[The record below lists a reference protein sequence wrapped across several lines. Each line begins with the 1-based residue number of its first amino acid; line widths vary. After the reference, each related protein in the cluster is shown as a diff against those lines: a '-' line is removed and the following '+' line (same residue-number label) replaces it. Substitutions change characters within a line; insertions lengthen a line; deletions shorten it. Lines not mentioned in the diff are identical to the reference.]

1 MTSTT
6 AITRS
11 IETKVP
17 LEMFQRPEP
26 PPLRITKVRRH
37 SIAVSVRPIMV
48 THAGV
53 ERPVMLY
60 DADGGEPRGQV
71 FEIQDEMRGP
81 RAIEVW
87 VAIDPVTSGEA
98 RELLPD
104 GNLGRV
110 TLVSKDI
117 YVRRNGTLFT
127 VPVYE
132 KGSEQTISRWMSLG
146 NGEQQDLYLR
156 KGFRFATAK
165 DVVAMLEKTAHNV
178 AAAVRRKDAEDPL
191 KRDERLAILLKEA
204 LVPYRGATVNGALA
218 EAEKMDAEVRS
229 KSRRKGVT
237 AALAT
242 EPEPDGGGGGEEGG
256 GTP

>member
-1 MTSTT
+1 MRC
-6 AITRS
+6 AA
-11 IETKVP
+11 P
-17 LEMFQRPEP
+17 A
-26 PPLRITKVRRH
+26 PLRCR
-37 SIAVSVRPIMV
+37 
-48 THAGV
+48 
-53 ERPVMLY
+53 
-60 DADGGEPRGQV
+60 
-71 FEIQDEMRGP
+71 
-81 RAIEVW
+81 

-204 LVPYRGATVNGALA
+204 LVPYRGATVNAALA
-218 EAEKMDAEVRS
+218 DAEKMDAEVRS
-229 KSRRKGVT
+229 KRRKGVT

-242 EPEPDGGGGGEEGG
+242 EPEPDGGGGGGEEGG